1 MKNFLLFFL
10 SLHVYAVDEELL
22 NAIDQNYAFKEKI
35 VFSNNIEQFSS
46 GYLIRSENEVQIQI
60 NEPFKESYTYK
71 DGYIQYID
79 YDLPSESFFDVKD
92 LNNPIIDLFLMKVQ
106 KKALNIIKINNYYE
120 LASDDLKIRIKLNSY
135 GFDKISYMDNFD
147 NYHSISFFPQWYY

>member
-10 SLHVYAVDEELL
+10 SLNVYAVDEDLL
-22 NAIDQNYAFKEKI
+22 NAIDQNYAFKEQI

-46 GYLIRSENEVQIQI
+46 GYLIRNENEVQIQI

-71 DGYIQYID
+71 DGHIKYID
-79 YDLPSESFFDVKD
+79 YDLSTESFYDVKD

-106 KKALNIIKINNYYE
+106 KKDLNITKINNYYE
-120 LASDDLKIRIKLNSY
+120 LASDDLRIRIKLNGY

-147 NYHSISFFPQWYY
+147 NYHSISFFPQ

>member
-10 SLHVYAVDEELL
+10 SLNVYAVDEELL
-22 NAIDQNYAFKEKI
+22 NAIDQNYVFKEKI

-92 LNNPIIDLFLMKVQ
+92 FNNPIIDLFLMKVQ
-106 KKALNIIKINNYYE
+106 KKDLNIAKINNYYE
-120 LASDDLKIRIKLNSY
+120 LASDDLRIRIKLNSY

-147 NYHSISFFPQWYY
+147 NYHSISFFPQ

>member
-22 NAIDQNYAFKEKI
+22 NAIDQNYAFKEQI

-71 DGYIQYID
+71 DGYIKYID
-79 YDLPSESFFDVKD
+79 YDLSTESFFDVKD
-92 LNNPIIDLFLMKVQ
+92 LNNPIIDLFLMNC
-106 KKALNIIKINNYYE
+106 LLYT
-120 LASDDLKIRIKLNSY
+120 SDAADEE
-135 GFDKISYMDNFD
+135 
-147 NYHSISFFPQWYY
+147 

>member
-10 SLHVYAVDEELL
+10 SLNVYAVDEELL
-22 NAIDQNYAFKEKI
+22 NAIDQNYTFKEKI

-46 GYLIRSENEVQIQI
+46 GYLMRSENEVQIQI
-60 NEPFKESYTYK
+60 TEPFKESYIYK

-79 YDLPSESFFDVKD
+79 YDLSTESFFDVKD
-92 LNNPIIDLFLMKVQ
+92 LDNPIIDLFLIKVQ
-106 KKALNIIKINNYYE
+106 KKDLNIIKKNNFYE
-120 LASDDLKIRIKLNSY
+120 LASEELRIRIKLNSY

-147 NYHSISFFPQWYY
+147 NYHSISFFPQ

>member
-10 SLHVYAVDEELL
+10 SLNVYAVDEELL

-60 NEPFKESYTYK
+60 NEPFKESYIYK
-71 DGYIQYID
+71 DGYIKYID
-79 YDLPSESFFDVKD
+79 YDLSTESFFDVKD

-147 NYHSISFFPQWYY
+147 NYHSISFFPQ

>member
-10 SLHVYAVDEELL
+10 SLNVYAVDEELL

-60 NEPFKESYTYK
+60 NEKFKYLYYK
-71 DGYIQYID
+71 
-79 YDLPSESFFDVKD
+79 K
-92 LNNPIIDLFLMKVQ
+92 NNIQ
-106 KKALNIIKINNYYE
+106 KKKKI
-120 LASDDLKIRIKLNSY
+120 
-135 GFDKISYMDNFD
+135 
-147 NYHSISFFPQWYY
+147 

>member
-1 MKNFLLFFL
+1 MKNFILFFL

-92 LNNPIIDLFLMKVQ
+92 LMAESDSTTIIIPLVITGEKKDEISYDQIDLFWAMS
-106 KKALNIIKINNYYE
+106 KIFR
-120 LASDDLKIRIKLNSY
+120 L
-135 GFDKISYMDNFD
+135 
-147 NYHSISFFPQWYY
+147 P

>member
-22 NAIDQNYAFKEKI
+22 NAIDQNYAFKEQI

-71 DGYIQYID
+71 DGYIKYID

-106 KKALNIIKINNYYE
+106 KKDLNIIKNRNSLKKATEYVFKE
-120 LASDDLKIRIKLNSY
+120 LNQCYGDGTWYDEVGTSKDKRNISHSLN
-135 GFDKISYMDNFD
+135 
-147 NYHSISFFPQWYY
+147 

>member
-10 SLHVYAVDEELL
+10 SLNVYAVDEELL
-22 NAIDQNYAFKEKI
+22 NAIDQNYAFKEQI

-60 NEPFKESYTYK
+60 NEPFKESYIYK
-71 DGYIQYID
+71 DGYIKYID
-79 YDLPSESFFDVKD
+79 YDLSTESFFDVKD

-106 KKALNIIKINNYYE
+106 KKDLNIIKINNYYE

-147 NYHSISFFPQWYY
+147 NYHSIIFFPQWYY

>member
-1 MKNFLLFFL
+1 MKNYLLFFL
-10 SLHVYAVDEELL
+10 SLHVYAVDEVLL
-22 NAIDQNYAFKEKI
+22 NAIDKNYAFKEKI

-46 GYLIRSENEVQIQI
+46 GYLIRGENEVQIQI

-79 YDLPSESFFDVKD
+79 YDLSSESFFDVKD

-106 KKALNIIKINNYYE
+106 KKNLNIIKINNYYE
-120 LASDDLKIRIKLNSY
+120 LASDDLRVRIKLNSY

-147 NYHSISFFPQWYY
+147 NYHSISFFPQ

>member
-1 MKNFLLFFL
+1 MKNYLLFFL
-10 SLHVYAVDEELL
+10 SLHVYAVDEVLL
-22 NAIDQNYAFKEKI
+22 NAIDKNYAFKEKI

-46 GYLIRSENEVQIQI
+46 GYLIRGENEVQIQV

-92 LNNPIIDLFLMKVQ
+92 FNNPIIDLFLMKVQ
-106 KKALNIIKINNYYE
+106 KKDLNITKINNYYE

-147 NYHSISFFPQWYY
+147 NFHSISFFPQ

>member
-1 MKNFLLFFL
+1 M
-10 SLHVYAVDEELL
+10 
-22 NAIDQNYAFKEKI
+22 
-35 VFSNNIEQFSS
+35 
-46 GYLIRSENEVQIQI
+46 
-60 NEPFKESYTYK
+60 
-71 DGYIQYID
+71 
-79 YDLPSESFFDVKD
+79 
-92 LNNPIIDLFLMKVQ
+92 NNPIIDLFLMKVQ

>member
-1 MKNFLLFFL
+1 MKNYLLFFL
-10 SLHVYAVDEELL
+10 SLHVYAVDEVLL
-22 NAIDQNYAFKEKI
+22 NAIDKNYAFKEKI

-46 GYLIRSENEVQIQI
+46 GYLIRGENEVQIQV

-79 YDLPSESFFDVKD
+79 YDLSSESFFDVKD

-106 KKALNIIKINNYYE
+106 KKNLNIIKINNYYE

-147 NYHSISFFPQWYY
+147 NYHSISFFPQ

>member
-10 SLHVYAVDEELL
+10 SLNVYAVDEDLL
-22 NAIDQNYAFKEKI
+22 NAIDQNYAFKEQI

-60 NEPFKESYTYK
+60 NEPFKESYIYK
-71 DGYIQYID
+71 DGYIKYID
-79 YDLPSESFFDVKD
+79 YDLSTESFFDVKD

-106 KKALNIIKINNYYE
+106 KKDLNITKINNYYE
-120 LASDDLKIRIKLNSY
+120 LASDDLRIRIKLNGY

-147 NYHSISFFPQWYY
+147 NYHSISFFPQ

>member
-10 SLHVYAVDEELL
+10 SLNVYAVDEELL

-92 LNNPIIDLFLMKVQ
+92 FNNPIIDLFLMKVQ
-106 KKALNIIKINNYYE
+106 KKDLNIIKINNYYE
-120 LASDDLKIRIKLNSY
+120 LASDDLRIRIKLNSY

-147 NYHSISFFPQWYY
+147 NYHSISFFPQ

>member
-1 MKNFLLFFL
+1 M
-10 SLHVYAVDEELL
+10 
-22 NAIDQNYAFKEKI
+22 
-35 VFSNNIEQFSS
+35 EQFSS

-71 DGYIQYID
+71 DGYIKYID
-79 YDLPSESFFDVKD
+79 YDLSTESFFDVKD

-147 NYHSISFFPQWYY
+147 NYHSISFFPQ

>member
-1 MKNFLLFFL
+1 MKNYLLFFL
-10 SLHVYAVDEELL
+10 SLHVYAVDEVLL
-22 NAIDQNYAFKEKI
+22 NAIDKNYAFKEKI

-46 GYLIRSENEVQIQI
+46 GYLIRGENEVQIQV

-79 YDLPSESFFDVKD
+79 YDLSSESFFDLKD

-106 KKALNIIKINNYYE
+106 KKNLNIIKINNYYE
-120 LASDDLKIRIKLNSY
+120 LASDDLRVRIKLNSY

-147 NYHSISFFPQWYY
+147 NYHSISFFPQ

>member
-10 SLHVYAVDEELL
+10 SLNVYAVDEELL

-60 NEPFKESYTYK
+60 NEPFKESYIYK
-71 DGYIQYID
+71 DGYIKYID
-79 YDLPSESFFDVKD
+79 YDLSTESFFDVKD

-106 KKALNIIKINNYYE
+106 KKDLNIIKINNYYE

>member
-10 SLHVYAVDEELL
+10 SLNVYAVDEELL
-22 NAIDQNYAFKEKI
+22 NAIDKNYTFKEKI

-46 GYLIRSENEVQIQI
+46 GYLMRSENEVQIQI
-60 NEPFKESYTYK
+60 TEPFKESYIYK

-79 YDLPSESFFDVKD
+79 YDLSTESFFDVKD
-92 LNNPIIDLFLMKVQ
+92 LDNPIIDLFLIKVQ
-106 KKALNIIKINNYYE
+106 KKDLNIIKKNNFYE
-120 LASDDLKIRIKLNSY
+120 LASEELRIRIKLNSY

-147 NYHSISFFPQWYY
+147 NYHSISFFPQ

>member
-10 SLHVYAVDEELL
+10 SLNVYAVDEELL

-92 LNNPIIDLFLMKVQ
+92 FNNPIIDLFLMKVQ
-106 KKALNIIKINNYYE
+106 KKDLNIAKINNYYE
-120 LASDDLKIRIKLNSY
+120 LASDDLRIRIKLNSY

-147 NYHSISFFPQWYY
+147 NYHSISFFPQWRY